1 MKKIFNEVLIL
12 PDFKKD
18 FKKLEKK
25 YSTLKQDLEV
35 FVNTQL
41 RLSHKLNIENSG
53 IVQISRLSI
62 SEPKIYKA
70 RKFACKSLKGRG
82 SYSGIRIIYAYFEDD
97 DRIEL
102 IEIYFKG
109 DKEKE
114 DRKRILK
121 YYSDEK

>member
-1 MKKIFNEVLIL
+1 ML
-12 PDFKKD
+12 PDFMKD
-18 FKKLEKK
+18 FKKLNKN
-25 YSTLKQDLEV
+25 YPTLKQDLEV
-35 FVNTQL
+35 FVNNQL
-41 RLSHKLNIENSG
+41 KLSHKLNIENSG
-53 IVQISRLSI
+53 IVRISGLSI
-62 SEPKIYKA
+62 SKPKIYKA

-102 IEIYFKG
+102 VEIYFKG

-121 YYSDEK
+121 YYSDEKEKN